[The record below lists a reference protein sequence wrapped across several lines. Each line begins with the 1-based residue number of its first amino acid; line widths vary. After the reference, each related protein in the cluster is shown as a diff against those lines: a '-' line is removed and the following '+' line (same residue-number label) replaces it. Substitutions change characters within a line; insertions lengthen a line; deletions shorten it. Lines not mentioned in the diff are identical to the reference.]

1 MHKLC
6 RLKGDEIK
14 ALVPVVQ
21 SQEYAEYAKSHS
33 QEDVETYLL
42 EELGLYRH
50 RQEIEDLRYL
60 ANKEAL
66 EQIASEQRTET
77 VEKSSSS
84 LRDKIGKWLHLIE
97 KMTKINQKKKENSM
111 ENIEYSNSLY
121 QINEIL
127 KYMEPNLKARIP
139 KKFISYFENNK
150 SQEYNWNID
159 KSLPLEKQDLLPT
172 TKEILA
178 VLYKDFICDDVERVK
193 LEKTLSNNEIKY
205 QEELRKKY
213 NPDNIFKDRQ
223 KSTEYVETQKE
234 NTEIA
239 TYKESFFS
247 KIISKIK
254 LIFHK

>member
-1 MHKLC
+1 
-6 RLKGDEIK
+6 
-14 ALVPVVQ
+14 
-21 SQEYAEYAKSHS
+21 
-33 QEDVETYLL
+33 
-42 EELGLYRH
+42 
-50 RQEIEDLRYL
+50 
-60 ANKEAL
+60 
-66 EQIASEQRTET
+66 
-77 VEKSSSS
+77 
-84 LRDKIGKWLHLIE
+84 
-97 KMTKINQKKKENSM
+97 M

-239 TYKESFFS
+239 TYKESF
-247 KIISKIK
+247 
-254 LIFHK
+254 

>member
-1 MHKLC
+1 
-6 RLKGDEIK
+6 
-14 ALVPVVQ
+14 
-21 SQEYAEYAKSHS
+21 
-33 QEDVETYLL
+33 
-42 EELGLYRH
+42 
-50 RQEIEDLRYL
+50 
-60 ANKEAL
+60 
-66 EQIASEQRTET
+66 
-77 VEKSSSS
+77 
-84 LRDKIGKWLHLIE
+84 
-97 KMTKINQKKKENSM
+97 M

-234 NTEIA
+234 STEIA

>member
-1 MHKLC
+1 
-6 RLKGDEIK
+6 
-14 ALVPVVQ
+14 
-21 SQEYAEYAKSHS
+21 
-33 QEDVETYLL
+33 
-42 EELGLYRH
+42 
-50 RQEIEDLRYL
+50 
-60 ANKEAL
+60 
-66 EQIASEQRTET
+66 
-77 VEKSSSS
+77 
-84 LRDKIGKWLHLIE
+84 
-97 KMTKINQKKKENSM
+97 M

-223 KSTEYVETQKE
+223 KSTEYVETQKG

>member
-1 MHKLC
+1 
-6 RLKGDEIK
+6 
-14 ALVPVVQ
+14 
-21 SQEYAEYAKSHS
+21 
-33 QEDVETYLL
+33 
-42 EELGLYRH
+42 
-50 RQEIEDLRYL
+50 
-60 ANKEAL
+60 
-66 EQIASEQRTET
+66 
-77 VEKSSSS
+77 
-84 LRDKIGKWLHLIE
+84 
-97 KMTKINQKKKENSM
+97 MTKINQKKKENSM

-239 TYKESFFS
+239 TYKESFVS